1 MLRQSLIAAVCA
13 CFHPLDAT
21 GRRTDTRTT
30 QHRTIAHRV
39 YTYDPV
45 PNASLQPKLWTNLS
59 DGVCHSD
66 ASHLSSG
73 PSGLPRFLANGG
85 LLMASEIIL

>member
-45 PNASLQPKLWTNLS
+45 PNASYSPNYGPTYPTAYVTATLVTSLP
-59 DGVCHSD
+59 GAAVC
-66 ASHLSSG
+66 
-73 PSGLPRFLANGG
+73 LAFSLMGG
-85 LLMASEIIL
+85 C